1 LTRGDGD
8 VVRASI
14 DAFNQRDMPVLLELV
29 HPDVEWVPLRA
40 VLYGDVYRGHE
51 GIQRFIADMDNDI
64 ERMQVRVDEL
74 LELGENLVI
83 YGSIVG
89 KGRAGGMELDLP
101 IGWVIRVREGRV
113 AYLRAYPERADALRA
128 AEHAG
133 TGVDQP
139 LGPPA
144 RALDS

>member
-1 LTRGDGD
+1 LTRGDVE

-14 DAFNQRDMPVLLELV
+14 DAFNLRDTSVLLELV

-40 VLYGDVYRGHE
+40 VLYGDVYRGHD
-51 GIQRFIADMDNDI
+51 GIERFIADMDGDI
-64 ERMQVRVDEL
+64 EQMQVRVDDLFEV
-74 LELGENLVI
+74 GENVVI

-101 IGWVIRVREGRV
+101 IGWVIRVLDGRV
-113 AYLRAYPERADALRA
+113 CYLRAYPERGDALKA
-128 AEHAG
+128 AEDARS
-133 TGVDQP
+133 GVEQP

>member
-1 LTRGDGD
+1 LTRGDPD

-14 DAFNQRDMPVLLELV
+14 DAFNQRDTSVLLELV

-51 GIQRFIADMDNDI
+51 GIQRFITDMDNDI
-64 ERMQVRVDEL
+64 ERMQVRVDDLFEV
-74 LELGENLVI
+74 GENVVI

-89 KGRAGGMELDLP
+89 KGRAGGMDLDLP
-101 IGWVIRVREGRV
+101 IGWVIRVHDGRV
-113 AYLRAYPERADALRA
+113 AYLRAYPERTDALRA
-128 AEHAG
+128 AEEARAG
-133 TGVDQP
+133 VEQA